1 MAKETDKTKI
11 RSEIDV
17 PITIGIPFNPDHML
31 SIQEPG
37 SNSANQTYV
46 PDQDILNCV
55 PGAFSGMCQLIQT
68 LDIDAAQ
75 DKLRISDEEM
85 LKAVQGMRYML
96 SNSGPE
102 HATVVDSYRASG
114 LLDVSWQARTWV
126 LKNLGDMMLRMWF
139 ESAKA
144 RITSARHYHD
154 YYVNQ
159 AADLVAK
166 SIRDK
171 KT

>member
-1 MAKETDKTKI
+1 MSNEADKNKI
-11 RSEIDV
+11 KAEIDV
-17 PITIGIPFNPDHML
+17 PITMGIPFSTDHML
-31 SIQEPG
+31 SIQRPG
-37 SNSANQTYV
+37 SDSANQTYV

-75 DKLRISDEEM
+75 DKLGISDDEM

-96 SNSGPE
+96 SNSAPE
-102 HATVVDSYRASG
+102 HATVVDAYRNSG

-144 RITSARHYHD
+144 RITNTRHYHD

-166 SIRDK
+166 SIRDA

>member
-1 MAKETDKTKI
+1 MASEKQKSKI
-11 RSEIDV
+11 KSEIDV
-17 PITIGIPFNPDHML
+17 PITIGIPFDPSNML

-68 LDIDAAQ
+68 LDIDASQ
-75 DKLRISDEEM
+75 DKLGIPDDEM
-85 LKAVQGMRYML
+85 LKAVEGMRYML

-144 RITSARHYHD
+144 RITNARHYHD
-154 YYVNQ
+154 YYVN
-159 AADLVAK
+159 AAAELVAK

>member
-1 MAKETDKTKI
+1 MAKEKQKAKI
-11 RSEIDV
+11 RGEIDV
-17 PITIGIPFNPDHML
+17 PITMGMPFNPQNIL

-68 LDIDAAQ
+68 LDIDASQ
-75 DKLRISDEEM
+75 DKLKIPDDEM

-96 SNSGPE
+96 SNEGPE
-102 HATVVDSYRASG
+102 HTTVVDAYRASG

-144 RITSARHYHD
+144 RITNARHYHD
-154 YYVNQ
+154 YYVNA

>member
-1 MAKETDKTKI
+1 MAKEQQKSKI
-11 RSEIDV
+11 RGEVDV
-17 PITIGIPFNPDHML
+17 PITMGIPFDPNHML
-31 SIQEPG
+31 SIQAPN
-37 SNSANQTYV
+37 SDSANQTYV

-68 LDIDAAQ
+68 IDIDAAQ
-75 DKLRISDEEM
+75 EKLGISDDEM
-85 LKAVQGMRYML
+85 LKAVNGMRYML
-96 SNSGPE
+96 SNDGPE
-102 HATVVDSYRASG
+102 HATVVDAYRASG

-126 LKNLGDMMLRMWF
+126 LKNLGDMMVRMWF

-144 RITSARHYHD
+144 RITSHRHYHD

-166 SIRDK
+166 SIREA